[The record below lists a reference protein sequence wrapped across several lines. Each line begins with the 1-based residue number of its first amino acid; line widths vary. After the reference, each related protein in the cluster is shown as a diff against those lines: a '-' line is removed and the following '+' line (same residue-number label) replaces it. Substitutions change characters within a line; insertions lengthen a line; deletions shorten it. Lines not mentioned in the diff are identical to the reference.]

1 MGRSLV
7 DGERSESVRRRVYL
21 PDVDEFRSSSGP
33 LSGGFELIQPLPL
46 ALGSPCD
53 NTLVKHG
60 SLVSV
65 CVCDG

>member
-33 LSGGFELIQPLPL
+33 LSGGFEL
-46 ALGSPCD
+46 
-53 NTLVKHG
+53 NTTVTV
-60 SLVSV
+60 SLRFTVR
-65 CVCDG
+65 